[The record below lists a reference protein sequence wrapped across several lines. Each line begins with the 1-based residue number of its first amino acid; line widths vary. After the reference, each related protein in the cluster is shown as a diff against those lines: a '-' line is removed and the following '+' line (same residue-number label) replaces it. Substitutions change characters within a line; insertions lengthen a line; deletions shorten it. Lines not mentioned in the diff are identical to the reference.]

1 MKESMAAPIGVAK
14 NKSEYQRQVYLQGG
28 THFYFGSAIKAHS
41 ISASRLRQGYTKS
54 FCGAFYKKR
63 QKNPLAEGLLGG
75 GKNEFEFAVGEE
87 EEFIFLD
94 GERVD
99 FVEQC
104 EVAHFDF
111 VVGAEA
117 FSREHRAEREF
128 AHDIFLVFH
137 FAGNNL
143 ILSAEAIAACV
154 AAHAAF
160 CVEDDGGSF
169 VLYEQFGHVLSF
181 DLAQGPLCG
190 IEGFVVTF
198 YGFAAGA
205 ARLTE
210 CYDGHKCGD
219 NCKNS
224 FHNSPNKCKKVCFLA
239 TKI

>member
-63 QKNPLAEGLLGG
+63 QKITAPKAKALLSGG
-75 GKNEFEFAVGEE
+75 EDEFEFAVGEE
-87 EEFIFLD
+87 EEFVFLD

-128 AHDIFLVFH
+128 AHDIFLVLH
-137 FAGNNL
+137 FAGNDF

-154 AAHAAF
+154 AAHATF

-169 VLYEQFGHVLSF
+169 VLYEQFGHVLSN
-181 DLAQGPLCG
+181 DWR
-190 IEGFVVTF
+190 V
-198 YGFAAGA
+198 
-205 ARLTE
+205 
-210 CYDGHKCGD
+210 
-219 NCKNS
+219 
-224 FHNSPNKCKKVCFLA
+224 
-239 TKI
+239 